1 MFQNQVAQAF
11 MPAIA
16 NVGMLVKLHIGKD
29 GSKTEIW
36 KGNSMDEATWLQL
49 RMLGIGG
56 SDIGAVVGMSPYST
70 ALDVYEQKLRLAPPK
85 PMNMP
90 MLLGRLMEPIVA
102 ALYEMQEG
110 VKLFKP
116 GFQRHPVHPWVLGTP
131 DRLVVGQRKGVE
143 LKTTAAHNARRW
155 GEAGGDEVPE
165 EHTCQSH
172 WYMPLVEM
180 DAWDVAVLIGGS
192 DFRVYHL
199 YGDQRFERAL
209 FDRGDVFWHEHVMKA
224 VPPVLSPEQ
233 VAKLDLEARFPRDR
247 DARLLTAKD
256 ELLPWLNA
264 LARLAPEHKR
274 LEKEIDKAKT
284 MLKAAIGDHAGLR
297 GPWGSVTWQASEDQR
312 KPDWERL
319 ARFLGATPELIKA
332 FTETKTGSRRFLTQ
346 FNGNQVLPNGNEGAA

>member
-1 MFQNQVAQAF
+1 MFQNQVAKAF
-11 MPAIA
+11 EPAIA
-16 NVGMLVKLHIGKD
+16 HVGTLIKLHTGKD

-70 ALDVYEQKLRLAPPK
+70 ALDVYEQKLGLAPPK

-192 DFRVYHL
+192 DFRIYHL

-209 FDRGDVFWHEHVMKA
+209 FDHGDVFWHEHVLRGI
-224 VPPVLSPEQ
+224 PPVLSPEDL
-233 VAKLDLEARFPRDR
+233 AKTDLAARFPRDK
-247 DARLLTAKD
+247 DARLLTAGE
-256 ELLPWLNA
+256 ELLPWIDA
-264 LARLAPEHKR
+264 LERLIPEHKR
-274 LEKEIDKAKT
+274 LEKEIERAK
-284 MLKAAIGDHAGLR
+284 MQLKAAIGDHAGLR
-297 GPWGSVTWQASEDQR
+297 GHWGTVSWTANADGRKTDWQ
-312 KPDWERL
+312 RL

-332 FTETKTGSRRFLTQ
+332 FTEDTPGSRVFRTQ
-346 FNGNQVLPNGNEGAA
+346 FNGRSILPEGGTVA